1 METNLTNEVSLSPE
15 TRRALLRIAAR
26 GRAFRHDRATA
37 VQQALTEGG
46 SQREIAKLL
55 GITHPAVRDIAN
67 KPIPPR
73 TLEDEAKEDGAE

>member
-1 METNLTNEVSLSPE
+1 METNLTDEVSLSPE

-26 GRAFRHDRATA
+26 GRAFRHDRAKT
-37 VQQALTEGG
+37 VKQALAEGG
-46 SQREIAKLL
+46 SLREIAKAL

-73 TLEDEAKEDGAE
+73 ALEDSAKEDEAE